1 MHLLSVLSMKNR
13 ALIALVT
20 IVAAVFGVL
29 AVGGLKQE
37 LIPSVQFPQLAIITS
52 YPGAAPEVVNDDV
65 STPIET
71 AIQGVPGIEST
82 SATSSTNTSLI
93 SATFTYGTDLAT
105 AEQKITQAINRIK
118 STLPDT
124 VDPQVV
130 SGSLDDLPV
139 IQIAVSGAADQDGL
153 AEVLSSSVV
162 PDLKDVEGVRDAAI
176 VGEVGKR
183 VTITPDDAKL
193 ALAGQTS
200 RVIGTTLQQNGSLQ
214 PAGDITE
221 DDKTFSVQTGTK
233 LTSVDDI
240 AALPITGAFAADGSV
255 LTIGDVAT
263 VALTDDPITSI
274 SRVDGEPALTIAVTK
289 LPAANTVEVSQG
301 VRDILPELERTIGT
315 DAKLTVVFDQAPYI
329 EQSIEAL
336 TTEGLLG
343 LVFAVLIILVFLL
356 DVRAT
361 IVTAISIPTSV
372 LITFIGLQVAEYS
385 LNILTLGAL
394 TIAIGRVVDDSIV
407 VIENIK
413 RHLSFGDN
421 RTGPQRVASI
431 LSAVQEVAGAITAST
446 VTTVAVFLPI
456 AFVGDVTGELFRPF
470 ALTVTIALLASLLVA
485 LTIVPVLA
493 YWFLRAPKAKRAAAA
508 AAEDAPAA
516 STESVRSRRERRV
529 SVQDEDD
536 LEKPSRLQ
544 KGYLPIIHWTL
555 KHSVTTLV
563 LSAVVL
569 IGTSALIPFMKTNF
583 LGDSGQN
590 TLTVTQTLPVG
601 TSLDAQDAAAE
612 QVETKLRD
620 IDGID
625 TVQLSIGSSGSSVRD
640 AFSGGGGGAITYSIT
655 TSEDADQTALQKTVR
670 KDLAGLDDVG
680 EIEVAASAGF
690 GGSSDIEIDI
700 TSARQSDLA
709 EAADAIQDAV
719 TGLDGVDQVTSNLSE
734 SRPFV
739 QVAVDRDAAA
749 AAGYSEVALGAYI
762 SQLMQPTT
770 VGSIVI
776 DDTTLTV
783 YLDAQDPPTTV
794 DALAATQVPTA
805 TGPRRLDA
813 LATVSEVDG
822 PSSISTVKGLRSA
835 TISATPASDN
845 LGTASAE
852 VQNAIDD
859 VKLPAG
865 TTATLG
871 GVTASQSD
879 AFGQLGLA
887 LLAAILIVYVVMV
900 ATFRSLR
907 QPLELLV
914 SVPFAATGAIGLQ
927 IITGIPLGVPS
938 IIGVL
943 MLIGIVVTNAIVLV
957 DLVNQYRRRGMTVAE
972 AVEHGAARRLRPI
985 LMTALATI
993 FALTPMAMGLTG
1005 HGGFISQ
1012 PLAIVVIGGLV
1023 SSTVLTLVV
1032 LPSLYNLVEGFR
1044 ERRELRRAA
1053 AEKPRARSVAAI
1065 EGPRATTP
1073 VEEPA
1078 LVGAGVGSVDA
1089 AGRPATT
1096 ETVSSES
1103 TASTVTTGPI
1113 DATEPTEVTAPT
1125 DTVAMTDVTEPTDTA
1140 RTTETVETASPATD
1154 AEPIDDGAAA
1164 DAGEPTTSTAHEVHG
1179 AHVALGDELPR
1190 TEAITLPDATAE
1202 AAAAEAPHHG
1212 EHVADR
1218 APTDAAPAADAA
1230 STTQVDQAA
1239 DVEPSTDAEP
1249 SVDAEP
1255 SRDIAPST
1263 DAEPLTDP
1271 EPTAAGQPATEVA
1284 PIAEEQASEA
1294 PSMDAPSADEPSF
1307 EAASTDTPSSDAQ
1320 VSETPSTDAPSTDAR
1335 SADEPSSEP
1344 SATDA
1349 PAPDAPSS
1357 DGPQRPKRRRA
1368 QWP

>member
-1 MHLLSVLSMKNR
+1 VHLLSVLSMKNR

-508 AAEDAPAA
+508 AAAAAEEAPTT
-516 STESVRSRRERRV
+516 SSGSVRSRRERRV

-680 EIEVAASAGF
+680 EIEVTASAGF

-813 LATVSEVDG
+813 LATVSQVDG

-1078 LVGAGVGSVDA
+1078 LVGAGVGG
-1089 AGRPATT
+1089 AGTGDRPVTT
-1096 ETVSSES
+1096 ETGSSES
-1103 TASTVTTGPI
+1103 TASTVTPGPI
-1113 DATEPTEVTAPT
+1113 DATEPTV
-1125 DTVAMTDVTEPTDTA
+1125 VTEPTDTVA
-1140 RTTETVETASPATD
+1140 TTEVTEPTETIETTEPRTD
-1154 AEPIDDGAAA
+1154 AGSIDEGATA
-1164 DAGEPTTSTAHEVHG
+1164 DAGEPTAPAAHEVHG
-1179 AHVALGDELPR
+1179 AHVAIGDELPR
-1190 TEAITLPDATAE
+1190 TEAITLPDATEE

-1212 EHVADR
+1212 EHVADG
-1218 APTDAAPAADAA
+1218 APTDAAPIADAA
-1230 STTQVDQAA
+1230 SATQVDQAA
-1239 DVEPSTDAEP
+1239 DVEPSLDA
-1249 SVDAEP
+1249 DP
-1255 SRDIAPST
+1255 SRDTAPST
-1263 DAEPLTDP
+1263 DAEALTDP
-1271 EPTAAGQPATEVA
+1271 EPTAAGQPVTEVA

-1294 PSMDAPSADEPSF
+1294 PS
-1307 EAASTDTPSSDAQ
+1307 
-1320 VSETPSTDAPSTDAR
+1320 TDAP

-1349 PAPDAPSS
+1349 PSPDAPSADAPAS

>member
-274 SRVDGEPALTIAVTK
+274 SRVDGESALTIAVTK

-493 YWFLRAPKAKRAAAA
+493 YWFLRAPKAKRAASAA
-508 AAEDAPAA
+508 AVEEAPAA
-516 STESVRSRRERRV
+516 STGSVRSRRERRV

-680 EIEVAASAGF
+680 EIEVTASAGF

-776 DDTTLTV
+776 DDTTLTI

-813 LATVSEVDG
+813 LATVSQVDG

-865 TTATLG
+865 TSATLG

-1065 EGPRATTP
+1065 EGPRATAP

-1078 LVGAGVGSVDA
+1078 LVGAGVGGVGA
-1089 AGRPATT
+1089 AERPATT
-1096 ETVSSES
+1096 ETGASES
-1103 TASTVTTGPI
+1103 TASTVTPGPI
-1113 DATEPTEVTAPT
+1113 DATEPTEVTEPT
-1125 DTVAMTDVTEPTDTA
+1125 DTVATTEVAGPTDTTGA
-1140 RTTETVETASPATD
+1140 TEPVETTEPGTD
-1154 AEPIDDGAAA
+1154 AGSIDEGATA
-1164 DAGEPTTSTAHEVHG
+1164 DAGEPTAPAAHEVHG
-1179 AHVALGDELPR
+1179 AHVAVGDELPR

-1202 AAAAEAPHHG
+1202 TAAAEAAHHG
-1212 EHVADR
+1212 EHVADG
-1218 APTDAAPAADAA
+1218 APTDAAPIADAE

-1239 DVEPSTDAEP
+1239 DVEPSTD
-1249 SVDAEP
+1249 
-1255 SRDIAPST
+1255 T
-1263 DAEPLTDP
+1263 QPLTDP
-1271 EPTAAGQPATEVA
+1271 EPTTAEQPTTEVA

-1294 PSMDAPSADEPSF
+1294 PSAEVPAADEPSS
-1307 EAASTDTPSSDAQ
+1307 EAASTDTPSSDEQAA
-1320 VSETPSTDAPSTDAR
+1320 ETPSTDAPP
-1335 SADEPSSEP
+1335 ADEPTSEP

-1349 PAPDAPSS
+1349 PSPDAPSADAPTS